1 MCLSNLPTIKS
12 IIKVILL
19 SGCYGR
25 AIKYISK
32 DNDKSQTKK
41 QKIKN
46 NLLITSNNFII
57 YNKIF
62 NNKITNVECI
72 FKKYIHNHPV
82 SKLEKIIQKMNEKK
96 LIIPTPEDNIKE
108 IVNINKKHLLY
119 IKNVKILKRIT
130 PDNINILTTSKKKK
144 INYKNIN
151 IINRLRFKLNT
162 IIITI
167 NKIKFLLINNKENI
181 NKIYGCLSTREPEN
195 FNLFSAV
202 L

>member
-1 MCLSNLPTIKS
+1 M
-12 IIKVILL
+12 
-19 SGCYGR
+19 
-25 AIKYISK
+25 
-32 DNDKSQTKK
+32 
-41 QKIKN
+41 
-46 NLLITSNNFII
+46 

-130 PDNINILTTSKKKK
+130 PDNINILTTSKKIK
-144 INYKNIN
+144 INYKNQ
-151 IINRLRFKLNT
+151 
-162 IIITI
+162 
-167 NKIKFLLINNKENI
+167 KIFW
-181 NKIYGCLSTREPEN
+181 
-195 FNLFSAV
+195 F
-202 L
+202 

>member
-1 MCLSNLPTIKS
+1 
-12 IIKVILL
+12 
-19 SGCYGR
+19 
-25 AIKYISK
+25 
-32 DNDKSQTKK
+32 
-41 QKIKN
+41 
-46 NLLITSNNFII
+46 
-57 YNKIF
+57 
-62 NNKITNVECI
+62 
-72 FKKYIHNHPV
+72 
-82 SKLEKIIQKMNEKK
+82 MNEKK

-167 NKIKFLLINNKENI
+167 HKIKFLLIKILIKIILIYFNKLKN
-181 NKIYGCLSTREPEN
+181 
-195 FNLFSAV
+195 
-202 L
+202 